1 MRGVGEEG
9 APSSRWIL
17 ELSKASVLP
26 VAPRIGNRPLRR
38 ITPPERPGMSEVT
51 VIAAPA
57 PMTGE
62 LQAGRWLDAAL
73 DDLRHARHAEEGGF
87 HSHACFSSRQAAVNA
102 VHYARGART
111 VLGHSV
117 QNLIERL
124 EPRIPELDEMLD
136 DARELDL
143 HYIPTR
149 YPNGLEDWTPAAGF
163 GARQAARAIAGA
175 SAIVTVARRHVP
187 VG

>member
-1 MRGVGEEG
+1 
-9 APSSRWIL
+9 
-17 ELSKASVLP
+17 
-26 VAPRIGNRPLRR
+26 
-38 ITPPERPGMSEVT
+38 
-51 VIAAPA
+51 
-57 PMTGE
+57 MTGE

-87 HSHACFSSRQAAVNA
+87 HSHACFSSQQAAEKAVKA
-102 VHYARGART
+102 VHYVRGARA

-117 QNLIERL
+117 RNLIERL
-124 EPRIPELDEMLD
+124 EPRIPELDETLD

-143 HYIPTR
+143 YYIPTLH
-149 YPNGLEDWTPAAGF
+149 PNGLEDWTPAAGF